1 MQEEESTNLRKYIF
15 SIIEPSSKFNT
26 RASQIYDIIII
37 VFIFASIVPLFFKG
51 TNDFFLFLD
60 YISAAI
66 FIFDYAMRWLTADL
80 KLNKG
85 KGSFALYPVT
95 PWAIIDL
102 LSIIPVFGLLTPS
115 FVLLRTLRIFRV
127 FRVFKGLRY
136 SKNFELI
143 ANVFKNNKRSF
154 ITLAIIAGAYIIISA
169 LIVFNVEP
177 DTFQDYFDA
186 LYWSVTALTTVGYG
200 DLYPITDAGRVVSMI
215 SSLVGIAIVALPSG
229 IITAGFMEEL
239 NRNETDSPNIPLQ
252 IRDFKVLYDE
262 GILTQEEYERK
273 KKQLLE
279 L

>member
-1 MQEEESTNLRKYIF
+1 MRKRIF

-26 RASQIYDIIII
+26 ITSRIYDTVIII
-37 VFIFASIVPLFFKG
+37 FIFASILPLFFKG
-51 TNDFFLFLD
+51 TNAFFQILD
-60 YISAAI
+60 YASAAV
-66 FIFDYAMRWLTADL
+66 FILDYALRWFTADF
-80 KLNKG
+80 KLGKG
-85 KGSFALYPVT
+85 KASFALYPVT

-102 LSIIPVFGLLTPS
+102 LSIIPVFGLLSPS
-115 FVLLRTLRIFRV
+115 FVLLRALRIFRV

-154 ITLAIIAGAYIIISA
+154 VTLAIIAGAYIVISA

-177 DTFQDYFDA
+177 ETFQDYFDA

-200 DLYPITDAGRVVSMI
+200 DLYPVTDAGRIVSMI
-215 SSLVGIAIVALPSG
+215 SSLVGIAIVVLPSG

-239 NRNETDSPNIPLQ
+239 NKNDAPTQTISLQ
-252 IRDFKVLYDE
+252 IRDFKALQDD
-262 GILTQEEYERK
+262 GIITQEEFEAK
-273 KKQLLE
+273 KKELLN

>member
-1 MQEEESTNLRKYIF
+1 MRECIF

-26 RASQIYDIIII
+26 RSSKIYDSIII
-37 VFIFASIVPLFFKG
+37 VFIFASIIPLFFKG
-51 TNDFFLFLD
+51 TNTFFQLLD
-60 YISAAI
+60 YISAAV
-66 FIFDYAMRWLTADL
+66 FILDYALRWLTADL
-80 KLNKG
+80 KIRKG
-85 KGSFALYPVT
+85 KASFALYPIT

-102 LSIIPVFGLLTPS
+102 LSIIPVFGLLSPS
-115 FVLLRTLRIFRV
+115 FVLLRALRIFRV

-154 ITLAIIAGAYIIISA
+154 ITLAIIAGAYIVISA

-177 DTFQDYFDA
+177 ETFQDYFDA

-200 DLYPITDAGRVVSMI
+200 DLYPITDAGRIVSML

-239 NRNETDSPNIPLQ
+239 NKNETPVQTIPLQ
-252 IRDFKVLYDE
+252 IRDFKSLYDE
-262 GILTQEEYERK
+262 GIITQEEYDKK
-273 KKQLLE
+273 KKQLLD